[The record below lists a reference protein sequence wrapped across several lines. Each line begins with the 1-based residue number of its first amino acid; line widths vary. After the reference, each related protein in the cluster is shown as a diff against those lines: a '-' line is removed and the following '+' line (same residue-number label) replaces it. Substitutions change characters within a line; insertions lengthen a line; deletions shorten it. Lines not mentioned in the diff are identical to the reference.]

1 MLVRIA
7 WRNIWRNKLRSLVII
22 ISVILGLWAG
32 AFIFGFYQGMMEKQI
47 NTAITQQL
55 SHIQVHNP
63 VFKQNTE
70 LADTI
75 AGVNNISAFLE
86 KNEEIKNFS
95 RRVVITG
102 MASSPHASSG
112 IKIYGVHPDE
122 ENKVTELESLVKEGN
137 YFDDSSG
144 NQVVIGQKLLHKLKL
159 QPGNKMVITFQN
171 ISGELT
177 AGAFRIKGVY
187 KSNNSS
193 IEESTAYVKAGEI
206 ETLIGILDHYH
217 EIAVLLNDNNKLDLV
232 KSEIKTIAG
241 NNLVESWRELSPE
254 LRLMIDSFDQYMYI
268 IIGIILLAL
277 IFGIVNTMLM
287 SVLERYRELGVLM
300 SIGLNKAK
308 IFIMIML
315 ETLFITIS
323 GCVIG
328 LPLAWLSIVFF
339 GYKGIDLSA
348 FAEGLA
354 AFGYGDIVYP
364 KLDGIYYFEIGF
376 MALLATMIASIYPAR
391 KALQLKP
398 AEAIRKI

>member
-1 MLVRIA
+1 MLVKIA

-22 ISVILGLWAG
+22 FSVILGLWAG
-32 AFIFGFYQGMMEKQI
+32 AFIFGFYQGMMEQQI
-47 NTAITQQL
+47 NTAISQQL

-63 VFKQNTE
+63 LFKQNTE
-70 LADTI
+70 LIDTI
-75 AGVNNISAFLE
+75 VGEKRISAFLE
-86 KNEEIKNFS
+86 KNEDVKNFS
-95 RRVVITG
+95 RRVLITG
-102 MASSPHASSG
+102 MASSAHASSG
-112 IKIYGVHPDE
+112 IMIYGVHPEE
-122 ENKVTELESLVKEGN
+122 ENSVTDLKSIIKTGN

-144 NQVVIGQKLLHKLKL
+144 NQVLIGEKLLHKLKL
-159 QPGNKMVITFQN
+159 EPGNKMVITFQN

-193 IEESTAYVKAGEI
+193 IDESTVYAKAAGI
-206 ETLIGILDHYH
+206 EPLLGIHDQYH
-217 EIAVLLNDNNKLDLV
+217 EIAVLLNDNKNLGQV
-232 KSEIKTIAG
+232 KSEIQHKAG
-241 NNLVESWRELSPE
+241 NNLVQSWRELSPE

-300 SIGLNKAK
+300 SIGLNKVK
-308 IFIMIML
+308 IFFMIML
-315 ETLFITIS
+315 ETLFITVT

-328 LPLAWLSIVFF
+328 LPLAWLSIIFF

-354 AFGYGDIVYP
+354 AFGYGDIIYP

-376 MALLATMIASIYPAR
+376 MALIATMVASVYPAR